1 MNKIKS
7 IKAKLILIG
16 LMAALVTLLLAA
28 VNLYS
33 VHQSARTLAFV
44 FDNQKTS
51 GLQEIERALG
61 EVRFR
66 MAAVLIDQMPVAGSK
81 IHLQTVRTSIPEQ
94 WRRFKDSTHGIVYSA
109 DATRQIDLIDKQ
121 IALLPAFFGKLENA
135 YAQDDRKAISSL
147 LEDEWPAFQGAL
159 LRPMSKLTTNQQLA
173 VQQAFETGQTQG
185 RQLALAGLAVFAV
198 SLLLLSVGIAL
209 VIRAIILP
217 LNAAVRIAQTVASGD
232 LSSHIDLAAHHG
244 ETGQLMRALHDMT
257 SSLRGIVAEVHSGTE
272 LIASA
277 SHQIAGGNLDLS
289 ARTEQQAAALEATVS
304 SMEELT
310 ATFKQMATIRA
321 RPMHSPLLPRRWRCK
336 VARWST
342 RWWQPWARST
352 RPRARSSTSSPL
364 STASRSRPISWRSTQ
379 PSKRRAPANRGAAL
393 PSSPPKYATWPSA
406 APAPPAKSRP

>member
-289 ARTEQQAAALEATVS
+289 ARTEQQAAALEATAS

-310 ATFKQMATIRA
+310 ATVKQNADIRA

-336 VARWST
+336 VARW
-342 RWWQPWARST
+342 
-352 RPRARSSTSSPL
+352 
-364 STASRSRPISWRSTQ
+364 
-379 PSKRRAPANRGAAL
+379 
-393 PSSPPKYATWPSA
+393 
-406 APAPPAKSRP
+406 